1 MLITKI
7 FCYTLKS
14 IQRWIP
20 GYRNTSDKA
29 KENICRIDHVLVVD
43 RQRKNRSKK
52 GRLLLCILSLFCLI
66 LTSNIVSFDII
77 ENATGRD
84 QNYHDVVDE
93 TRIKNRIQ
101 GSEETKAQQRV
112 CILAGPHKTGT
123 SSIQTNL
130 YRWSRETIKFDDA
143 KFQPLAKP
151 IIRWIWPV
159 PTKIAEVENSDAK
172 AWGWTPS
179 KVFYPMMEVLRDSKD
194 YVNSERALYKKY
206 SGEEILGMY
215 KETIGSYWNQGYDV
229 AFGTEAMDVIVKVP
243 EGASIVRNISMH
255 ILPDSIGGDQVTV
268 VVVYRSPKIKHLI
281 SMWHQNCN
289 KPTSENKFHQWI
301 TGTDNTFGSLD
312 SLGMVDMFLKETD
325 WKVALIDLD
334 GVGRDGYDISNFVAC
349 VVLGE
354 VCTGK
359 RLKGLNGGDPVVT
372 NVRGDKRPP
381 NVPNRTLDEMES
393 ILQTYDCNYPN
404 ILGGKY
410 ERLEIFYPDSMLKI
424 LSACEKMGEKDF
436 PRSLAEMR
444 QQIKDIAEKY
454 GVLW

>member
-1 MLITKI
+1 M
-7 FCYTLKS
+7 
-14 IQRWIP
+14 
-20 GYRNTSDKA
+20 
-29 KENICRIDHVLVVD
+29 
-43 RQRKNRSKK
+43 
-52 GRLLLCILSLFCLI
+52 
-66 LTSNIVSFDII
+66 
-77 ENATGRD
+77 
-84 QNYHDVVDE
+84 
-93 TRIKNRIQ
+93 
-101 GSEETKAQQRV
+101 
-112 CILAGPHKTGT
+112 
-123 SSIQTNL
+123 
-130 YRWSRETIKFDDA
+130 
-143 KFQPLAKP
+143 
-151 IIRWIWPV
+151 
-159 PTKIAEVENSDAK
+159 
-172 AWGWTPS
+172 
-179 KVFYPMMEVLRDSKD
+179 
-194 YVNSERALYKKY
+194 
-206 SGEEILGMY
+206 
-215 KETIGSYWNQGYDV
+215 
-229 AFGTEAMDVIVKVP
+229 KVP

-289 KPTSENKFHQWI
+289 KPTSEIKFHQWI

-325 WKVALIDLD
+325 WKVALIDLN
-334 GVGRDGYDISNFVAC
+334 GVGRDGYDISNFVAF